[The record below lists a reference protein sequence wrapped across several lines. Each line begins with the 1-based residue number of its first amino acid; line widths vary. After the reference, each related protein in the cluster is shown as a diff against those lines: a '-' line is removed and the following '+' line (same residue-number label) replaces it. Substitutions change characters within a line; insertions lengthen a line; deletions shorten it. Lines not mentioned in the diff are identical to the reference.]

1 MTRVRVRSDALT
13 ATSARLSELADVLRT
28 EAGALADALARCRA
42 PSLGLLG
49 AWVRVEADALRV
61 VGAGGL
67 WGAALG
73 TDVLAVRLSASARGY
88 EEVERGVAA
97 VMAGVHGSAEAA
109 AVGGL
114 LTEGGSQVV
123 VRTVPPRW
131 DPRPLTGPADLV
143 ALGNDLDGGRVR
155 VVEVEEPDGGS
166 AWVVVVPGTQEWGP
180 RAGPNPFDLTS
191 DVRAVT
197 GDATLAA
204 AGVEAALA
212 RARAASARARP
223 DDPVLLVGHSQGG
236 IHAAAL
242 ASDPGFGARH
252 RVTHVLTSGAPVALF
267 PLPSTVEVLSV
278 EHAEDPVPALDL
290 TPNPERAGWHT
301 VRAGTGP
308 PVDVRRHLL
317 DDYVRTTRAAQDAP
331 RGVVPGVT
339 AWEVSARS
347 FLDGPV
353 RSVTE
358 CAVERRAAAPKAP
371 GADLAYR
378 SGTHRPRGT

>member
-1 MTRVRVRSDALT
+1 MTRVRVRSDALA
-13 ATSARLSELADVLRT
+13 ATSARLGELADVLRE
-28 EAGALADALARCRA
+28 EAAALAAALARCRS
-42 PSLGLLG
+42 PSLALLG
-49 AWVRVEADALRV
+49 AWVRVEADGLRV

-73 TDVLAVRLSASARGY
+73 TDVLAVRLSAAAGGY
-88 EEVERGVAA
+88 AQVERAVEA
-97 VMAGVHGSAEAA
+97 VMAGVHGAAEAA
-109 AVGGL
+109 AFGGL
-114 LTEGGSQVV
+114 LTDGGSQVV

-131 DPRPLTGPADLV
+131 EAQVLTGPADLV

-242 ASDPGFGARH
+242 ASDPGFSARH

-290 TPNPERAGWHT
+290 TPNPEGAGWHT

-317 DDYVRTTRAAQDAP
+317 DDYVVTTRAAEDAP
-331 RGVVPGVT
+331 RGAMPEVT
-339 AWEVSARS
+339 AWAVSARA
-347 FLDGPV
+347 FFHGPV

-358 CAVERRAAAPKAP
+358 STVERRGPVP
-371 GADLAYR
+371 SPLAE
-378 SGTHRPRGT
+378 SGR